1 VTASLKRLSSDY
13 EQHEDRIRL
22 TGEAESGEAVVMWI
36 TQRLLGRV
44 VTALLQILEK
54 ESPAAAQAAGGK
66 ELVQSFAQEAAVAG
80 LKRQEPVAAQQTTPT
95 WLVHTVD
102 VTPAPPHV
110 TLAFRSRNGES
121 AGVRFHLTEL
131 RQWLAILH
139 SVWLK
144 AQWPAALWPTWIAS
158 GAAPTDETTIRH

>member
-1 VTASLKRLSSDY
+1 MTASLKRLSSDY

-22 TGEAESGEAVVMWI
+22 IGESESGETVVMWI

-54 ESPAAAQAAGGK
+54 ESPEAAQAAGGR
-66 ELVQSFAQEAAVAG
+66 EIVQSFAQEAAVAG
-80 LKRQEPVAAQQTTPT
+80 LKRQEPVAAQQSTPT

-102 VTPAPPHV
+102 VTPAAPHV
-110 TLAFRSRNGES
+110 ALAFRSRQGE
-121 AGVRFHLTEL
+121 AAAVRFHMTEL

-139 SVWLK
+139 SVWVG
-144 AQWPAALWPTWIAS
+144 AHWPAALWPGWIAS
-158 GAAPTDETTIRH
+158 GTASSDETIRH